1 MINPVTPPNEAQYL
15 TPESR
20 GTPADSPEAEEP
32 IWPDVES
39 GFGFSPCVYPYTND
53 MEIPSPAPSFEFDDF
68 EVEICV
74 NPDSPE
80 IETSEDLRVQALI
93 ALETIWGGHIDR
105 VPGYIRSRKDTGT
118 TTEESD
124 LETSREADVS

>member
-15 TPESR
+15 TPESL
-20 GTPADSPEAEEP
+20 GTPTDSPEAEEP

-39 GFGFSPCVYPYTND
+39 GFGFSPCVYPYTDD

-68 EVEICV
+68 KVEVCV
-74 NPDSPE
+74 NPDSPAF
-80 IETSEDLRVQALI
+80 ETSEDFRVQALNT
-93 ALETIWGGHIDR
+93 LEKIWGGDIDR
-105 VPGYIRSRKDTGT
+105 DPGYIRKDTGT